1 MVTWK
6 TSSSRSP
13 ATSCG
18 NNDAMMFTS
27 LQRHLTSV
35 FLKIFWRDRRSIFF
49 SLFFPIIFMTVF
61 SFASNRDQEAIS
73 MGIVNYSNSAIATD
87 FIDMLVEGS
96 LFAVTEGEEQQLREE
111 LIAGDQT
118 MVLVLPAD
126 FDANLGNETSQINVI
141 VDAAQVS
148 QLNLIMPVLEQTLL
162 SIEREFRNIEPM
174 FAIAIEDVQARSQ
187 RYIDFLLPGLM
198 AFTLMQLSIAGSG
211 FNIVEYRR
219 KGILKRLFVTP
230 IEPKDFIFAIVLAR
244 MAIVLVQLSVLIL
257 FAVLLLDIS
266 IVGNFFAYYFVVILG
281 TMVFL
286 SQGFCLGSLAKT
298 QEAIGAL
305 GNIVI
310 MPQIFMSG
318 IFYPIESMPEWIQPV
333 AQVLPL
339 SFVSTGMREIANAGA
354 TLIEITP
361 SLIGIAVWF
370 VISFVAATRLF
381 LWKEVAN

>member
-1 MVTWK
+1 ML
-6 TSSSRSP
+6 
-13 ATSCG
+13 
-18 NNDAMMFTS
+18 TS
-27 LQRHLTSV
+27 LQMQLTAV

-49 SLFFPIIFMTVF
+49 SLFFPVIFMTVF
-61 SFASNRDQEAIS
+61 SFANSREQEPIAV
-73 MGIVNYSNSAIATD
+73 GIINNSSSDIAIA
-87 FIDMLVEGS
+87 FSEMLIDS
-96 LFAVTEGEEQQLREE
+96 PLFNVTVGEEQRLRDE
-111 LIAGDQT
+111 LIIGDQT
-118 MVLVLPAD
+118 MVLELPAD
-126 FDANLGNETSQINVI
+126 FGSNLDNQSSEINVV
-141 VDAAQVS
+141 VDAAQVT

-174 FAIAIEDVQARSQ
+174 FTIAIEDVQARSQ

-198 AFTLMQLSIAGSG
+198 AFTLMQLAIAGSG

-230 IEPKDFIFAIVLAR
+230 IEPKDFITAIVLAR

-257 FAVLLLDIS
+257 FAVLLLDIR
-266 IVGNFFAYYFVVILG
+266 IVGNFFAYYFIVILG
-281 TMVFL
+281 TIVFL
-286 SQGFCLGSLAKT
+286 CQGFCLGSLAKT

-310 MPQIFMSG
+310 MPQIFLSG

-333 AQVLPL
+333 AQLLPL

-354 TLIEITP
+354 TLLEVYP

-381 LWKEVAN
+381 MWKEVAN

>member
-1 MVTWK
+1 ML
-6 TSSSRSP
+6 SP
-13 ATSCG
+13 
-18 NNDAMMFTS
+18 

-49 SLFFPIIFMTVF
+49 SLFFPVIFMTVF
-61 SFASNRDQEAIS
+61 SFANSREQEPIAV
-73 MGIVNYSNSAIATD
+73 GIINNSASGVATE
-87 FIDMLVEGS
+87 FAEMLIES
-96 LFAVTEGEEQQLREE
+96 PLFNITIGEEQRLRDE

-118 MVLVLPAD
+118 MVLELPET
-126 FDANLGNETSQINVI
+126 FGLNLENQSSEINVV
-141 VDAAQVS
+141 VDAAQVT

-162 SIEREFRNIEPM
+162 SIEREFRDIEPM
-174 FAIAIEDVQARSQ
+174 FSIEIEDVQARSQ

-198 AFTLMQLSIAGSG
+198 AFTLMQLAIAGSG

-230 IEPKDFIFAIVLAR
+230 IEPGDFITAIVLAR

-257 FAVLLLDIS
+257 FAVVLLDIR

-281 TMVFL
+281 TIVFL
-286 SQGFCLGSLAKT
+286 CQGFCLGSLAKT

-310 MPQIFMSG
+310 MPQIFLSG

-333 AQVLPL
+333 AQLLPL

-354 TLIEITP
+354 TLVEIFP

>member
-1 MVTWK
+1 MLT
-6 TSSSRSP
+6 
-13 ATSCG
+13 A
-18 NNDAMMFTS
+18 

-61 SFASNRDQEAIS
+61 SFANSREQQPINI
-73 MGIVNYSNSAIATD
+73 GIVNDSGSSIAED
-87 FIDMLVEGS
+87 FAQMLIAS
-96 LFAVTEGEEQQLREE
+96 PLFNVSVGEEARLRDE
-111 LIAGDQT
+111 LIAGEQT
-118 MVLVLPAD
+118 MVLMLPAD
-126 FDANLGNETSQINVI
+126 FDANLGEETSGINVV
-141 VDAAQVS
+141 VDAAQVT
-148 QLNLIMPVLEQTLL
+148 QLNLIMPVLQQTLL
-162 SIEREFRNIEPM
+162 SIEREFRGIEPM
-174 FAIAIEDVQARSQ
+174 FAIEIEDVQARSQ

-230 IEPKDFIFAIVLAR
+230 IEPKDFITAIVLAR

-257 FAVLLLDIS
+257 FAVMLLDIR

-281 TMVFL
+281 TIVFL
-286 SQGFCLGSLAKT
+286 CQGFCLGSLAKT

-310 MPQIFMSG
+310 MPQIFLSG
-318 IFYPIESMPEWIQPV
+318 IFYPIDSMPEWIQPV
-333 AQVLPL
+333 AYVLPL

-354 TLIEITP
+354 TLMEIAP
-361 SLIGIAVWF
+361 NLFGIGIWF

>member
-1 MVTWK
+1 MLT
-6 TSSSRSP
+6 
-13 ATSCG
+13 A
-18 NNDAMMFTS
+18 
-27 LQRHLTSV
+27 LQRHLTGV
-35 FLKIFWRDRRSIFF
+35 FMKIFWRDRRSIFF

-61 SFASNRDQEAIS
+61 NFANSRDQQPIEI
-73 MGIVNYSNSAIATD
+73 GIVNDSG
-87 FIDMLVEGS
+87 GS
-96 LFAVTEGEEQQLREE
+96 LADDFASMLIDSPLFNVTVGEESRLRDE
-111 LIAGDQT
+111 LIAGNQT
-118 MVLVLPAD
+118 MVLILPED
-126 FDANLGNETSQINVI
+126 FDVNLGEETSEINVV

-148 QLNLIMPVLEQTLL
+148 QLNLIMPVLQQTLL
-162 SIEREFRNIEPM
+162 TIEREFRNIEPM
-174 FAIAIEDVQARSQ
+174 FSIEIEDVQARSQ

-230 IEPKDFIFAIVLAR
+230 IQPKDFITAIVLAR

-266 IVGNFFAYYFVVILG
+266 IVGNFFAFYFVVILG
-281 TMVFL
+281 TIVFL
-286 SQGFCLGSLAKT
+286 CQGFCLGSLAKT

-310 MPQIFMSG
+310 MPQIFLSG
-318 IFYPIESMPEWIQPV
+318 IFYPIDSMPEWIQPV
-333 AQVLPL
+333 AQLLPL

-354 TLIEITP
+354 SLIEIAP
-361 SLIGIAVWF
+361 SLVGIAVWF
-370 VISFVAATRLF
+370 AISFVAATRLF

>member
-1 MVTWK
+1 MLT
-6 TSSSRSP
+6 
-13 ATSCG
+13 A
-18 NNDAMMFTS
+18 
-27 LQRHLTSV
+27 LQRHLASV

-49 SLFFPIIFMTVF
+49 SLFFPVIFMTVF
-61 SFASNRDQEAIS
+61 SFANSGEQDPIS
-73 MGIVNYSNSAIATD
+73 VGIVNNASSAVAADFSEMLIANP
-87 FIDMLVEGS
+87 
-96 LFAVTEGEEQQLREE
+96 LFEVTLGDEPALREA

-118 MVLVLPAD
+118 LVLVLPQD
-126 FDANLGNETSQINVI
+126 FDTNLGNTTSEINVV

-148 QLNLIMPVLEQTLL
+148 QLGLIMPLLEQTLL
-162 SIEREFRNIEPM
+162 GIEREFRDIEPM
-174 FAIAIEDVQARSQ
+174 FSIAIEDVQARSQ

-230 IEPKDFIFAIVLAR
+230 IEPRDFITAIVLAR

-257 FAVLLLDIS
+257 FAVLLLDIR
-266 IVGNFFAYYFVVILG
+266 IVGNFFAYYLVVILG
-281 TMVFL
+281 TIVFL
-286 SQGFCLGSLAKT
+286 CQGFCLGSLAKT

-310 MPQIFMSG
+310 MPQIFLSG

-333 AQVLPL
+333 AHLLPL
-339 SFVSTGMREIANAGA
+339 SFVSTAMREIANAGA
-354 TLIEITP
+354 TLLEIYP

>member
-1 MVTWK
+1 ML
-6 TSSSRSP
+6 
-13 ATSCG
+13 
-18 NNDAMMFTS
+18 TS

-61 SFASNRDQEAIS
+61 SFANSRDQEPIS
-73 MGIVNYSNSAIATD
+73 IGIVNDSASDVAND
-87 FIDMLVEGS
+87 FAQLLIQS
-96 LFAVTEGEEQQLREE
+96 PLFNVTVGEEVRLREE

-118 MVLVLPAD
+118 MVLLLPAD
-126 FDANLGNETSQINVI
+126 FDANLGDATSQIDVV
-141 VDAAQVS
+141 VDAAQVT
-148 QLNLIMPVLEQTLL
+148 QLNLIMPVLEQSLL
-162 SIEREFRNIEPM
+162 SIEREFRDIEPM
-174 FAIAIEDVQARSQ
+174 FAIEIEDVQARSQ

-211 FNIVEYRR
+211 FNIVEFRR

-230 IEPKDFIFAIVLAR
+230 IEPKDFITAIVLAR

-257 FAVLLLDIS
+257 FAVLLLDIR

-281 TMVFL
+281 TIVFL
-286 SQGFCLGSLAKT
+286 CQGFCLGSLAKT

-310 MPQIFMSG
+310 MPQIFLSG

-333 AQVLPL
+333 AYLLPL

-354 TLIEITP
+354 TLMEIAP
-361 SLIGIAVWF
+361 NLFGIGIWF

>member
-1 MVTWK
+1 ML
-6 TSSSRSP
+6 
-13 ATSCG
+13 
-18 NNDAMMFTS
+18 TS

-49 SLFFPIIFMTVF
+49 SLFFPVIFMTVF
-61 SFASNRDQEAIS
+61 SFANSGEQEPIS
-73 MGIVNYSNSAIATD
+73 VGIVNNSSSEVASD
-87 FIDMLVEGS
+87 FADMLIGS
-96 LFAVTEGEEQQLREE
+96 PLFEVTVGEETQLREE

-126 FDANLGNETSQINVI
+126 FDTNLGDTTSEINVV

-148 QLNLIMPVLEQTLL
+148 QLSLIMPVLEQTLL
-162 SIEREFRNIEPM
+162 SIEREFREIEPM
-174 FAIAIEDVQARSQ
+174 FSIAIEDVQARSQ

-230 IEPKDFIFAIVLAR
+230 IEPKDFITAIVLAR

-257 FAVLLLDIS
+257 FAVLLLDIR
-266 IVGNFFAYYFVVILG
+266 IVGNFFAYYLVVILG
-281 TMVFL
+281 TIVFL
-286 SQGFCLGSLAKT
+286 CQGFCLGSLAKT

-310 MPQIFMSG
+310 MPQIFLSG
-318 IFYPIESMPEWIQPV
+318 IFYPIDSMPEWIQPV
-333 AQVLPL
+333 AHLLPL

-354 TLIEITP
+354 TLLEIFP

-370 VISFVAATRLF
+370 VISFIAATRLF

>member
-1 MVTWK
+1 MT
-6 TSSSRSP
+6 
-13 ATSCG
+13 A
-18 NNDAMMFTS
+18 

-49 SLFFPIIFMTVF
+49 SLFFPVIFMTVF
-61 SFASNRDQEAIS
+61 SFASSGEQDPIS
-73 MGIVNYSNSAIATD
+73 VGVVNNSSSAVAAN
-87 FIDMLVEGS
+87 FADMLIES
-96 LFAVTEGEEQQLREE
+96 PLFDVTVGEEAPLRNE

-118 MVLVLPAD
+118 MVLVLPEN
-126 FDANLGNETSQINVI
+126 FDTNLGNDTSEINVV
-141 VDAAQVS
+141 VDAAQVT

-162 SIEREFRNIEPM
+162 SIEREFRDIEPM

-230 IEPKDFIFAIVLAR
+230 IEPGDFITAIVLAR

-257 FAVLLLDIS
+257 FAVLLLDIR
-266 IVGNFFAYYFVVILG
+266 IVGNFFAYYFIVILG
-281 TMVFL
+281 TIVFL
-286 SQGFCLGSLAKT
+286 CQGFCLGSLAKT
-298 QEAIGAL
+298 QESIGAL

-333 AQVLPL
+333 AHLLPL

-354 TLIEITP
+354 TLIEIFP

-370 VISFVAATRLF
+370 IISFVAATRLF

>member
-1 MVTWK
+1 
-6 TSSSRSP
+6 
-13 ATSCG
+13 
-18 NNDAMMFTS
+18 MMFTA
-27 LQRHLTSV
+27 LQRQLTAV

-49 SLFFPIIFMTVF
+49 SLFFPVIFMTVF
-61 SFASNRDQEAIS
+61 SFANSREQEPISVGIINNSSSDIARDFSQ
-73 MGIVNYSNSAIATD
+73 ML
-87 FIDMLVEGS
+87 IDS
-96 LFAVTEGEEQQLREE
+96 PLFNVTVGEEQRLRDE
-111 LIAGDQT
+111 LIIGDQT
-118 MVLVLPAD
+118 MVLELPENFGVNPD
-126 FDANLGNETSQINVI
+126 NVSSEINVI
-141 VDAAQVS
+141 VDAAQVT

-174 FAIAIEDVQARSQ
+174 FSIAIEDVQARSQ

-198 AFTLMQLSIAGSG
+198 AFTLMQLAIAGSG

-230 IEPKDFIFAIVLAR
+230 IEPKDFITAIVLAR

-257 FAVLLLDIS
+257 FAVLLLDIR

-281 TMVFL
+281 TIVFL
-286 SQGFCLGSLAKT
+286 CQGFCLGSLAKT

-310 MPQIFMSG
+310 MPQIFLSG
-318 IFYPIESMPEWIQPV
+318 IFYPIDSMPEWIQPV
-333 AQVLPL
+333 AQLLPL
-339 SFVSTGMREIANAGA
+339 SFVSTGMREIANAGS
-354 TLIEITP
+354 TLLEIFP

-381 LWKEVAN
+381 MWKEVAN

>member
-1 MVTWK
+1 MT
-6 TSSSRSP
+6 
-13 ATSCG
+13 A
-18 NNDAMMFTS
+18 

-49 SLFFPIIFMTVF
+49 SLFFPVIFMTVF
-61 SFASNRDQEAIS
+61 SFASSGEQDPIS
-73 MGIVNYSNSAIATD
+73 VGVVNNSTSAVAAN
-87 FIDMLVEGS
+87 FADMLIES
-96 LFAVTEGEEQQLREE
+96 PLFDVTVGEEALLRDE

-118 MVLVLPAD
+118 MVLVLPEN
-126 FDANLGNETSQINVI
+126 FDTNLGNDTSEINVV
-141 VDAAQVS
+141 VDAAQVT

-230 IEPKDFIFAIVLAR
+230 IEPRDFITAIVLAR

-257 FAVLLLDIS
+257 FAVLLLDIR
-266 IVGNFFAYYFVVILG
+266 IVGNFFSYYFIVILG
-281 TMVFL
+281 TIVFL
-286 SQGFCLGSLAKT
+286 CQGFCLGSLAKT
-298 QEAIGAL
+298 QESIGAL

-333 AQVLPL
+333 AHLLPL

-354 TLIEITP
+354 TLIEIFP

-370 VISFVAATRLF
+370 VISFIAATRLF